1 MEDRRVGVFKIMSC
15 INCYSKN
22 ELGKYCSNCG
32 TKMQRELKSGMYSIP
47 VKLRLN
53 DFSNVRLNNKP
64 TQDFNF
70 NVDIDTP
77 KMSELFSSKQSLTF
91 YQNPDGSI
99 SDMVFV
105 IGGIVLVQRQK

>member
-1 MEDRRVGVFKIMSC
+1 MNC

-22 ELGKYCSNCG
+22 ESGKYCSNCG
-32 TKMQRELKSGMYSIP
+32 TKMQSDLKSGTYSIP

-53 DFSNVRLNNKP
+53 DFRNVRLNNKP
-64 TQDFNF
+64 TQDFNV
-70 NVDIDTP
+70 NIDTP

-99 SDMVFV
+99 INMTLV